1 MCRFNPSFLTTL
13 LFVAAAPAAADALP
27 VVPDDYPSHAALGDC
42 DLTALR
48 ERLRDYNQTRLE
60 VAPVLRRMA
69 LGDPSIRGESRD
81 ELLKFAASLDE
92 MRQRL
97 PEPDPDS
104 TEFRNFDFRLGL
116 TFTALAVYLNTED
129 EQLSA
134 RFVTDRDDPD
144 SELGRY
150 LARLDLSRQHYIEDL
165 EAVKAGDCRS

>member
-1 MCRFNPSFLTTL
+1 MRMFKLLPIALLLT
-13 LFVAAAPAAADALP
+13 AAATATADALP
-27 VVPDDYPSHAALGDC
+27 AVPDDYPSHAALGDC
-42 DLTALR
+42 NLDGLR
-48 ERLRDYNQTRLE
+48 ARLRDYNRTRLD

-69 LGDPSIRGESRD
+69 LGDPSIGDKSRA
-81 ELLKFAASLDE
+81 ELLKFATNLDE

-104 TEFRNFDFRLGL
+104 TEFRNFDFRLGMTL
-116 TFTALAVYLNTED
+116 TAIAVYLNTQD

-134 RFVTDRDDPD
+134 RFIADRDNPD

-150 LARLDLSRQHYIEDL
+150 LVRLDMSRQSYMDDL